1 MSGPEEGLLG
11 DDVTRFLFII
21 CAATAVLLLPRA
33 ALAWGPGVHLMAGNF
48 VLANADLLPRALAG
62 LLPAWRDAF
71 LYGCLSA
78 DIFVGKGSRL
88 RPGHSH
94 DWDVAFA
101 MLGPG
106 NSAKLQAYA
115 FGYLTH
121 LAADVVA
128 HNYYVPNMLART
140 PATGTLS
147 HVYLEMQADRMIGWD
162 PKQARALFKR
172 RNAEADRLL
181 LASTGKNRSLFLLR
195 KKVFR
200 QGLVMSDQPEMRQFL
215 VSADKMLP
223 RVAGRNTFAVMF
235 DLTLR
240 VVMDFL
246 HHPQDAP
253 VLAYDPTGGRRLR
266 QVKRMMRR
274 RRQQGLPRP
283 VTPLFTPDPL
293 LVDLP
298 SLDEFVRLRAS

>member
-1 MSGPEEGLLG
+1 MGKF
-11 DDVTRFLFII
+11 VWII
-21 CAATAVLLLPRA
+21 CIALTASALVMLPDA

-94 DWDVAFA
+94 DWDMAFSLIDPA
-101 MLGPG
+101 NP
-106 NSAKLQAYA
+106 AKLQAYA
-115 FGYLTH
+115 HGYLTH

-128 HNYYVPNMLART
+128 HNFYVPNMLART

-172 RNAEADRLL
+172 CNAEADRLL
-181 LASTGKNRSLFLLR
+181 LDSTGKNRSMFLLR

-200 QGLVMSDQPEMRQFL
+200 QGLIVTDQPEMRQFL
-215 VSADKMLP
+215 VSADRMLP
-223 RVAGRNTFAVMF
+223 KVAGRNSFAAMF

-246 HHPQDAP
+246 HRPQDSP

-283 VTPLFTPDPL
+283 SGQLFIPDPV

-298 SLDEFVRLRAS
+298 TLDEFVRLRAV

>member
-1 MSGPEEGLLG
+1 MAKS
-11 DDVTRFLFII
+11 LFFI
-21 CAATAVLLLPRA
+21 CTVLAAILVLLPET

-48 VLANADLLPRALAG
+48 VLANADLLPTALAG

-106 NSAKLQAYA
+106 NSARLQAYA

-128 HNYYVPNMLART
+128 HNFYVPNMLART

-172 RNAEADRLL
+172 RNADVDRLL

-195 KKVFR
+195 KNVFR

-215 VSADKMLP
+215 VSADRMMPK
-223 RVAGRNTFAVMF
+223 VAGRRSFAVMF

-240 VVMDFL
+240 VVVDFL
-246 HHPQDAP
+246 HRPQDAP

-266 QVKRMMRR
+266 QVRRMMRH
-274 RRQQGLPRP
+274 RRQQGLARP
-283 VTPLFTPDPL
+283 VDPLFTPDPV

-298 SLDEFVRLRAS
+298 TLDEFVRLRAG

>member
-1 MSGPEEGLLG
+1 MRKS
-11 DDVTRFLFII
+11 LFIA
-21 CAATAVLLLPRA
+21 CLALAVVLLPGA
-33 ALAWGPGVHLMAGNF
+33 ALAWGPGVHLMVGNF
-48 VLANADLLPRALAG
+48 VLANADLLPRLLAG
-62 LLPAWRDAF
+62 LLPAWREAF

-94 DWDVAFA
+94 DWDTAFT
-101 MLGPG
+101 LLDPSGPPE
-106 NSAKLQAYA
+106 LQAYA
-115 FGYLTH
+115 HGYLTH

-181 LASTGKNRSLFLLR
+181 MASTGNRRSVFLLR
-195 KKVFR
+195 KNVFR
-200 QGLVMSDQPEMRQFL
+200 QGLVVSDQPETRQFL
-215 VSADKMLP
+215 VSADRMLP
-223 RVAGRNTFAVMF
+223 RVSGRNTFSAMF

-246 HHPQDAP
+246 HRPQDAS

-266 QVKRMMRR
+266 QVRRMMRR

-283 VTPLFTPDPL
+283 SGPLFLPDPA

-298 SLDEFVRLRAS
+298 TLDEFVRLRAG

>member
-1 MSGPEEGLLG
+1 M
-11 DDVTRFLFII
+11 TRFLFIF
-21 CAATAVLLLPRA
+21 CAVLAVILLPGA
-33 ALAWGPGVHLMAGNF
+33 AWAWGPGVHLMAGNF
-48 VLANADLLPRALAG
+48 VLANADLLPAGLAG

-94 DWDVAFA
+94 DWDTAFTL
-101 MLGPG
+101 LGPG
-106 NSAKLQAYA
+106 QSPRLRAYA
-115 FGYLTH
+115 HGYLTH

-128 HNYYVPNMLART
+128 HNYFVPNMLART

-147 HVYLEMQADRMIGWD
+147 HVYVEMQADRLIGWD

-172 RNAEADRLL
+172 RNADVDRLL
-181 LASTGKNRSLFLLR
+181 IASTGKNRSLFLLR
-195 KKVFR
+195 KNVFR
-200 QGLVMSDQPEMRQFL
+200 QGLVMSDQPEIKQFL
-215 VSADKMLP
+215 VSAHKMMP
-223 RVAGRNTFAVMF
+223 RAAGRNSFAVMF

-246 HHPQDAP
+246 HRPQDAP
-253 VLAYDPTGGRRLR
+253 VLLYDPTGGRRLR
-266 QVKRMMRR
+266 QVKRMMRS

-283 VTPLFTPDPL
+283 HGQLFTPDPVL
-293 LVDLP
+293 LDLP
-298 SLDEFVRLRAS
+298 TLEEFVSLRAG